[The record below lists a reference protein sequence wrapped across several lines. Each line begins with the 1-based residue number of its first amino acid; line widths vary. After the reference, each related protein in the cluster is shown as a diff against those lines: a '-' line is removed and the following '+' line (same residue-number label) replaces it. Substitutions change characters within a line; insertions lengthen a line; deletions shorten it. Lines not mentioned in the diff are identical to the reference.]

1 MDAARLSVVG
11 GTLPGV
17 RTLLDLVLPAEC
29 GGCGVPGTQWC
40 GRCRRSLAD
49 VPIAV
54 TPRVDPGV
62 PVWAL
67 GPYSGPRRR
76 AVIAAKER
84 GRRDLAG
91 PLGAA
96 LAGAIG
102 VLRQWG
108 ELGPADS
115 SRLCLVPA
123 PTRARA
129 ARVRGGDPVLRAV
142 RSAAICLEVD
152 CRVRPVLSMR
162 RGVRDSVGLSAGQRQ
177 DNIGGRIVVDR
188 SPWGRSSVA
197 GHRNREVV
205 LIDDVVTTGATS
217 AESVRVLEA
226 AGVQV
231 AAVIVVAA
239 A

>member
-1 MDAARLSVVG
+1 MAG

-29 GGCGVPGTQWC
+29 GGCGVQGTQWC
-40 GRCRRSLAD
+40 ERCRRSLAD
-49 VPIAV
+49 APIAV

-84 GRRDLAG
+84 GRRDLAV

-108 ELGPADS
+108 ELGPEGS

-129 ARVRGGDPVLRAV
+129 ARARGGDPVLRAV
-142 RSAAICLEVD
+142 RAAASGLEAD
-152 CRVRPVLSMR
+152 CRVWPVLSMR
-162 RGVRDSVGLSAGQRQ
+162 RGVRDSVGLSAAQRQ
-177 DNIGGRIVVDR
+177 DNIGGRIVLERAWSRMPD
-188 SPWGRSSVA
+188 PGRR
-197 GHRNREVV
+197 RNEVV
-205 LIDDVVTTGATS
+205 LVDDVVTTGATS
-217 AESVRVLEA
+217 AESVRVLRS
-226 AGVQV
+226 AGARV

>member
-1 MDAARLSVVG
+1 M
-11 GTLPGV
+11 

-29 GGCGVPGTQWC
+29 GGCGAAGTQWC
-40 GRCRRSLAD
+40 ERCRRSLAD

-76 AVIAAKER
+76 VVIAAKER
-84 GRRDLAG
+84 GRRDLAV

-102 VLRQWG
+102 VLRRWG
-108 ELGPADS
+108 ELGPEGS

-129 ARVRGGDPVLRAV
+129 ARARGGDPVLRAV
-142 RSAAICLEVD
+142 RAAASGLEAD
-152 CRVRPVLSMR
+152 CRVWPVLSMR

-177 DNIGGRIVVDR
+177 DNIGGRIVLER
-188 SPWGRSSVA
+188 SWSRVPDAARRRSA
-197 GHRNREVV
+197 VV
-205 LIDDVVTTGATS
+205 LVDDVVTTGATS
-217 AESVRVLEA
+217 AESVRVLRS
-226 AGVQV
+226 AGARV

>member
-1 MDAARLSVVG
+1 MSVAG
-11 GTLPGV
+11 GTLPAV

-29 GGCGVPGTQWC
+29 GGCGVAGTQWC
-40 GRCRRSLAD
+40 GRCRRALAD

-96 LAGAIG
+96 LAGAID
-102 VLRQWG
+102 VLRRWG
-108 ELGPADS
+108 ELRPAAS
-115 SRLCLVPA
+115 SGLCLVPA

-129 ARVRGGDPVLRAV
+129 ARLRGGDPVLRAV
-142 RSAAICLEVD
+142 ESATTCLD
-152 CRVRPVLSMR
+152 ARCRVWPVLSMR

-188 SPWGRSSVA
+188 SPWGVCAPGR
-197 GHRNREVV
+197 RQVV
-205 LIDDVVTTGATS
+205 LIDDVVTTGATC
-217 AESVRVLEA
+217 AESVRALGA
-226 AGVQV
+226 AGVPV

>member
-1 MDAARLSVVG
+1 M
-11 GTLPGV
+11 
-17 RTLLDLVLPAEC
+17 
-29 GGCGVPGTQWC
+29 WC
-40 GRCRRSLAD
+40 ERCRRALAD

-67 GPYSGPRRR
+67 GHYSGPRRN

-84 GRRDLAG
+84 GRRDLAA

-96 LAGAIG
+96 LSGAVG
-102 VLRQWG
+102 VLRGWG
-108 ELGPADS
+108 ELSPAES

-142 RSAAICLEVD
+142 RAAAACLEAD
-152 CRVRPVLSMR
+152 CRVSPVLSMR

-177 DNIGGRIVVDR
+177 DNIGGRIVVAPSVGDR
-188 SPWGRSSVA
+188 ISEIADRTL
-197 GHRNREVV
+197 EVV

-217 AESVRVLEA
+217 AESVRALRS

>member
-1 MDAARLSVVG
+1 MVR

-29 GGCGVPGTQWC
+29 GGCGRPGTMWC
-40 GRCRRSLAD
+40 GRCRQTLAD
-49 VPIAV
+49 VPVAV
-54 TPRVDPGV
+54 VPRVDPGV

-67 GPYSGPRRR
+67 GPYSGPRRN

-84 GRRDLAG
+84 GRRDLAV

-96 LAGAIG
+96 LAGAVA

-108 ELGPADS
+108 ELRAAGS

-123 PTRARA
+123 PTRARV

-142 RSAAICLEVD
+142 RAAAGRLEAD
-152 CRVRPVLSMR
+152 CRACPVLSMR

-177 DNIGGRIVVDR
+177 ENVGGRIVVAQPTLSR
-188 SPWGRSSVA
+188 IA
-197 GHRNREVV
+197 GDGPRRREVV
-205 LIDDVVTTGATS
+205 LIDDVVTTGATCS
-217 AESVRVLEA
+217 ESVRALRSS
-226 AGVQV
+226 GVRV